1 MELHDS
7 LYIYTHHPAHIRNKP
22 FDLVEPPG
30 LEGDINMTPISEAI
44 AGDSHS
50 GSDDE
55 IQNDFR
61 INTVKL
67 HLPLFLEM

>member
-1 MELHDS
+1 
-7 LYIYTHHPAHIRNKP
+7 
-22 FDLVEPPG
+22 LVEPPG
-30 LEGDINMTPISEAI
+30 VEGDINMTPISEAI